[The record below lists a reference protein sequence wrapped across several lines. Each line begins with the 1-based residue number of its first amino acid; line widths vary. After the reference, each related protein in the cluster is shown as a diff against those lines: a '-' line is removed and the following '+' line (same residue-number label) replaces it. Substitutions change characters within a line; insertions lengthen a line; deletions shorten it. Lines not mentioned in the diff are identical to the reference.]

1 VKRRKGLACCTALDQ
16 HSSPRRK
23 PKGKVYN
30 IFPYI
35 EDPRHLDEGDAHAYT
50 LLGIIDAIFYPV
62 THKDSVLRDEVDRL
76 FGTANHEG
84 AHWILGNTRVTCEER
99 ALAIS
104 LLAGIWHVLFDA
116 DGDVRLLIPSFTI
129 VGPAGKVFEL
139 QRLAERLAKLYE
151 AREAVHE
158 IVARAIQVGSQG
170 WDKGKATQLIR
181 QAVGSNLLDRK
192 ALESFLHVYEYLESL
207 ELGAIGACLLG
218 QYALNEVG
226 LTQQRALA
234 RFKRATEVA
243 STFKSKDRQ
252 DTSPRI
258 RLADY
263 LSFMQHL
270 DSNLPDFDMARCP
283 QAEACLPTRIEC
295 DFKTWVDS
303 VTNRAGKGGN
313 PIPSLGEQA
322 ADAVYL
328 NSTLCMRKSQCD
340 REEQFAQGNTMVP
353 DSLVELLSWYDHEAL
368 SILDYEREKPTRR
381 SLRFLMLIEHDNGD
395 CKYTVSVTSEE
406 EGLPLVEFAPE
417 TFSIVVLEAS
427 LQQMMYGEGPLCLCY
442 PHQPV
447 NCSYRPLLQRLW
459 DYTEPD
465 LDPEWENTWKL
476 PQKKPPCIT

>member
-23 PKGKVYN
+23 PEGKIYN

-62 THKDSVLRDEVDRL
+62 THKDSVFRDEVDRL
-76 FGTANHEG
+76 FGTVNHEG
-84 AHWILGNTRVTCEER
+84 AHRSLGNTMVTCEER

-192 ALESFLHVYEYLESL
+192 TLESFLHVYEYLGSL
-207 ELGAIGACLLG
+207 ELSAIGTCLLG

-283 QAEACLPTRIEC
+283 QAEVCLPKRIER

-303 VTNRAGKGGN
+303 VTNRSREDGN
-313 PIPSLGEQA
+313 PVPSLGEQS

-328 NSTLCMRKSQCD
+328 NSTLCMRKSRCD
-340 REEQFAQGNTMVP
+340 REEQFAQGNNMVP
-353 DSLVELLSWYDHEAL
+353 DSLIELLWWYDHEAL
-368 SILDYEREKPTRR
+368 SILGNEREKPTRQ
-381 SLRFLMLIEHDNGD
+381 SIRFLMLIDHDNCD
-395 CKYTVSVTSEE
+395 CKYTVGVTSEE
-406 EGLPLVEFAPE
+406 KGLPLVEFAPE

-459 DYTEPD
+459 DYTESESD
-465 LDPEWENTWKL
+465 LEWENTWKL